1 MAKRYVPPY
10 DPFADVKRAQQLA
23 REGVEAYGEQLQPY
37 LLKDIGSTLGSLNEI
52 GALRSGGTQVA
63 LRDLTGEYGN
73 RIGQFA
79 RGASL
84 EAIGSGLA
92 ASDARLRER
101 ALRNEEEAERR
112 RRRGAL
118 LSSIG
123 SVLGAGIGFIAAG
136 PAGAATGGV
145 AGSKIGGQGRA

>member
-1 MAKRYVPPY
+1 MAKRYMPPY
-10 DPFADVKRAQQLA
+10 DPFADVKRAQEYA
-23 REGVEAYGEQLQPY
+23 REGVQAYGEQLQPY

-63 LRDLTGEYGN
+63 LRDLTGEYAN
-73 RIGQFA
+73 RIGSFA
-79 RGASL
+79 KGATL
-84 EAIGSGLA
+84 EAIGTGLA

-118 LSSIG
+118 LGAIG
-123 SVLGAGIGFIAAG
+123 ATLGAGVGFIASG
-136 PAGAATGGV
+136 GNPLGAVKGATVGAKVGG
-145 AGSKIGGQGRA
+145 K